1 MQPPWNHCRF
11 DIIKPIDVMHG
22 PYATLPVGATCSTFV
37 GSCLRYH
44 MSLVNALWM
53 WPFPWSIDPTAWP
66 LALHQ
71 NHSSLQIR
79 QLESYDVET
88 SMVKSSM

>member
-22 PYATLPVGATCSTFV
+22 PYVTLPVGATCSTFV

-44 MSLVNALWM
+44 LSIVNALWM
-53 WPFPWSIDPTAWP
+53 WSTNR
-66 LALHQ
+66 H
-71 NHSSLQIR
+71 
-79 QLESYDVET
+79 LESYDVET